1 MVVLGSKLGA
11 QLEQGSSISLPS
23 GKTEERDHTASKL
36 AFASSLLE
44 SLQDKQNGFLCLQVR
59 SRRVLMTFFFFLFS
73 LQDSVC
79 NGANTDSAWQEGHKL
94 WSCWIAL
101 MGLGIMLTALPG
113 RSVTLHQVV
122 NA

>member
-1 MVVLGSKLGA
+1 
-11 QLEQGSSISLPS
+11 
-23 GKTEERDHTASKL
+23 
-36 AFASSLLE
+36 
-44 SLQDKQNGFLCLQVR
+44 
-59 SRRVLMTFFFFLFS
+59 MTFFFFLFS